1 MNTADSH
8 NGYQEEPPR
17 IPQPMELPLRCPTS
31 HALDQMQARGITP
44 SVVENTVQNG
54 ARSAG
59 NTAAEIV
66 HYDTVNNVTVVT
78 DASSGRVVTVYG
90 GRN

>member
-1 MNTADSH
+1 
-8 NGYQEEPPR
+8 
-17 IPQPMELPLRCPTS
+17 MELPLRCPTS